1 MYVQLRLRT
10 SGRKRDLMMKK
21 KGGVVMTY
29 TYFAQAIVQIETQA
43 IIRYELLLR
52 MWDEAHQQWR
62 LPDTFE
68 ISVQEQTRL
77 IVEALKALKIKR
89 VGINLTP
96 KQFHDPAVAAGLVA
110 FVQQT
115 PELQTLTVELTDAPT
130 MEEMLSVG
138 AQLHAAGI
146 RIAIDDVGSDVTDYD
161 LVEQLLPHLDIMKF
175 ALQNMRALG
184 QMDNVEAV
192 IAKWRDLAARYHVEF
207 TFEGVETPEDLQL
220 AGRSGVSEAQ
230 GYYFNKPVLPA
241 TFCKE

>member
-1 MYVQLRLRT
+1 
-10 SGRKRDLMMKK
+10 
-21 KGGVVMTY
+21 MTY

-68 ISVQEQTRL
+68 ISVQLQTQL
-77 IVEALKALKIKR
+77 IHDALQDLKIKR

-96 KQFHDPAVAAGLVA
+96 KQFADPAVAAGLVE
-110 FVQQT
+110 FVQHT
-115 PELQTLTVELTDAPT
+115 PELQTLTVELTDAPS
-130 MEEMLSVG
+130 MQEMLTIG

-146 RIAIDDVGSDVTDYD
+146 RIAIDDVGSDVTDYA

-175 ALQNMRALG
+175 ALQNMRAIG
-184 QMDNVEAV
+184 QMAGVEDV
-192 IAKWRDLAARYHVEF
+192 IAKWRDLAARYNVEF
-207 TFEGVETPEDLQL
+207 TFEGVETPADLEL

-230 GYYFNKPVLPA
+230 GYYFNKPALPA

>member
-1 MYVQLRLRT
+1 
-10 SGRKRDLMMKK
+10 
-21 KGGVVMTY
+21 
-29 TYFAQAIVQIETQA
+29 
-43 IIRYELLLR
+43 
-52 MWDEAHQQWR
+52 
-62 LPDTFE
+62 
-68 ISVQEQTRL
+68 
-77 IVEALKALKIKR
+77 
-89 VGINLTP
+89 
-96 KQFHDPAVAAGLVA
+96 
-110 FVQQT
+110 
-115 PELQTLTVELTDAPT
+115 

-220 AGRSGVSEAQ
+220 AGRSGVSEVQ
-230 GYYFNKPVLPA
+230 GYYFNKPALPA